1 MDEKH
6 EVVVQ
11 HDELDSVLE
20 RCAQDGSITDPA
32 LLEAALQSIADDH
45 DLGIWEAIKTYP
57 QAVGWS
63 LVAATCV
70 IMEGYD
76 TSLLNNFFAYRE
88 LLSSTAGNAVANV
101 QPSLFSN
108 PIWLLGWKDT
118 SNANWLSTHGSLA
131 GWPLTRN

>member
-11 HDELDSVLE
+11 HEELDAVLE

-32 LLEAALQSIADDH
+32 LVEAALEATADDH
-45 DLGIWEAIKTYP
+45 ELGVWEAIKTYP
-57 QAVGWS
+57 QAVGWA

-88 LLSSTAGNAVANV
+88 
-101 QPSLFSN
+101 F
-108 PIWLLGWKDT
+108 
-118 SNANWLSTHGSLA
+118 
-131 GWPLTRN
+131 